1 MLEVDQLQRL
11 KIEIDV
17 ASKQDLLTLTQ
28 LRAELKIL
36 EQPRLIR
43 DYSTTAISLVAS
55 DGGNNKLHFDPF
67 EIQVIRVV
75 DSYGAEAC
83 LQVVSRYKD
92 IDQLSNDQFNLDGT
106 PKTALGYMMFDLSVK
121 TLGALSPMLR
131 PQKNNNGNNTLSTS
145 WVLVY
150 RELTE
155 WAVLYERIRN
165 GNFVTDTL
173 IAIDGLLRSKVFAGD
188 LFILLIRKIQYY
200 IQKIKINQKRQV
212 FLVGVSKTSK
222 VLDRYRLAM
231 MLEGIL
237 REPRAGYIPVPQK
250 IEELSYAWPEYT
262 RRPGDESD
270 GGEIAKYVGGHL
282 FLVKFGTGSS
292 DPIWP
297 VDILLEQE
305 KEADKILA
313 YLKSDAETGF
323 PIPYYPKCIQ
333 KAHEYSAIAGVD
345 MEILQ
350 HEIIKSLLNN
360 MASEKEVQGL
370 EQYILSP
377 KDPGG
382 ARYE

>member
-305 KEADKILA
+305 NEADRILA

-350 HEIIKSLLNN
+350 HEIIKALLNN
-360 MASEKEVQGL
+360 MVSDKEVQGL
-370 EQYILSP
+370 EHYILTP

-382 ARYE
+382 TRYE

>member
-1 MLEVDQLQRL
+1 MLDVDQLQEL
-11 KIEIDV
+11 KIEIDI
-17 ASKQDLLTLTQ
+17 ASKQDLLTLAQ
-28 LRAELKIL
+28 LRDEIKIL
-36 EQPRLIR
+36 EQPRQIR

-55 DGGNNKLHFDPF
+55 DGGNNRLQFDPF

-83 LQVVSRYKD
+83 MQVVSRYKD
-92 IDQLSNDQFNLDGT
+92 IDQLSDDQFNNDKT
-106 PKTALGYMMFDLSVK
+106 PKTALGYMMFDLSAK
-121 TLGALSPMLR
+121 SLREISPMLR
-131 PQKNNNGNNTLSTS
+131 PQKNNNGNNTLSSS

-150 RELTE
+150 RELIE

-173 IAIDGLLRSKVFAGD
+173 VAIDGLLRSKVFAGD
-188 LFILLIRKIQYY
+188 LFIKLIEKIQYY
-200 IQKIKINQKRQV
+200 IQKIKQDQKRQV
-212 FLVGVSKTSK
+212 YLVGVSKSSK

-237 REPRAGYIPVPQK
+237 REPRAGYIPVPK
-250 IEELSYAWPEYT
+250 RIEELSYAWPEYT
-262 RRPGDESD
+262 RRPGDEID
-270 GGEIAKYVGGHL
+270 GGEIAKYVGGYL
-282 FLVKFGTGSS
+282 FLVKFGTGAS

-297 VDILLEQE
+297 VDILLGQE
-305 KEADKILA
+305 KDADRILA
-313 YLKSDAETGF
+313 YLKSDSETGF
-323 PIPYYPKCIQ
+323 PVPYYPKCIQ

-350 HEIIKSLLNN
+350 HEIIKALLNN
-360 MASEKEVQGL
+360 MSSEKEVQNL
-370 EQYILSP
+370 EQYILTP